1 MFSGTCMKKQIAIHS
16 QYKMTQLI
24 CSVKYVF
31 QACELWLAEKIF
43 GRKMQPLLYLLALL
57 ACNANKVITMQTFF
71 ITLSLPRGAVNLK
84 ITLVRSG
91 WTTVTRILDC
101 AFLKILIQNFCSL
114 CVFTCCTFLFIF
126 WIFQMYFNSS
136 WVSAKVL
143 SLWHA

>member
-1 MFSGTCMKKQIAIHS
+1 MKKQIAIHS

-71 ITLSLPRGAVNLK
+71 ITLSLPRGAVLLEMMCKSLETKNYIGKKWLNNSNQD
-84 ITLVRSG
+84 IGLCFSENTDTEFLFFVC
-91 WTTVTRILDC
+91 VYLLHFFIYILD
-101 AFLKILIQNFCSL
+101 ISD
-114 CVFTCCTFLFIF
+114 VF
-126 WIFQMYFNSS
+126 
-136 WVSAKVL
+136 
-143 SLWHA
+143 